1 MYIVNLINHKSIKMK
16 KIILFFLLPVIA
28 FSQYVVADFIVL
40 NNGTDSDYH
49 KLEKVW
55 SVYHQKAVDSGEKWG
70 WSVWKRTVTDN
81 DNDDSAHYVVFNNF
95 SSKEQRDKTMKNWS
109 MDNAISIMKAGL
121 RGKMS
126 SKNVDNI
133 VKKGDAL
140 KKEVRQY
147 ELEFLD
153 ATPFVGELKIG
164 DKMSFAPMIQKRDD
178 YEEYESNVW
187 KPVFEREIL
196 RNNHRWWAITKIAKR
211 NEPAYKNPTHLVW
224 NIGVQNGKPFI
235 QDDDFMSKTMR
246 SEEMRDEYRTMS
258 DPDEITLIYKTN

>member
-1 MYIVNLINHKSIKMK
+1 MK

-81 DNDDSAHYVVFNNF
+81 DNDDSAHYVVFNTF
-95 SSKEQRDKTMKNWS
+95 SSEEQRDKTMKNWS
-109 MDNAISIMKAGL
+109 MNNAISIMKAGL

-246 SEEMRDEYRTMS
+246 SEVMRDEYRTMS